1 MRDISVV
8 LAIDDEIEAEL
19 DQLLSLIQNYQSPI
33 SGAYP
38 FSHYDKDKLFRTI
51 MRTGCIPYAK
61 ERIVYMKKVF
71 QSSDFDIII

>member
-38 FSHYDKDKLFRTI
+38 FSHYDRDKLFRTI

-61 ERIVYMKKVF
+61 ERIAVMKKAF
-71 QSSDFDIII
+71 KNPDIDIVV